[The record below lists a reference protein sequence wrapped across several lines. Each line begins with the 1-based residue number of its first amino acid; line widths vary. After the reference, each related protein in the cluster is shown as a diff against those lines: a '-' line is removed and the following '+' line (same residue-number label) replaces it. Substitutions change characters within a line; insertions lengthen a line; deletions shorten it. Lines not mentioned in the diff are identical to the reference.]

1 MRGGDIQAAMPARRP
16 LPLFAAV
23 ALTLLIA
30 ACGPA
35 PTDPGPGGVTVEE
48 AQALDEAAEKLEA
61 EQANP
66 PLLPDGAEKD

>member
-1 MRGGDIQAAMPARRP
+1 M
-16 LPLFAAV
+16 V
-23 ALTLLIA
+23 VS

-48 AQALDEAAEKLEA
+48 AKALDQAAEKLEA

-66 PLLPDGAEKD
+66 PLLPEASKED